1 MDKAARVVLPR
12 KYIPLTEKYVDS
24 LRCSRSLWVGF
35 ALGAHQP
42 LDEAIRHRKCE
53 GFLRYKP
60 GRSPEE
66 HMQCLSKSEERK
78 AQFWYTF
85 LAAFLAAVLALVGQT
100 VAKRLG
106 LTEQNPKNATS
117 TNSRK

>member
-1 MDKAARVVLPR
+1 
-12 KYIPLTEKYVDS
+12 
-24 LRCSRSLWVGF
+24 
-35 ALGAHQP
+35 
-42 LDEAIRHRKCE
+42 
-53 GFLRYKP
+53 
-60 GRSPEE
+60 
-66 HMQCLSKSEERK
+66 MQCLSKSEERK